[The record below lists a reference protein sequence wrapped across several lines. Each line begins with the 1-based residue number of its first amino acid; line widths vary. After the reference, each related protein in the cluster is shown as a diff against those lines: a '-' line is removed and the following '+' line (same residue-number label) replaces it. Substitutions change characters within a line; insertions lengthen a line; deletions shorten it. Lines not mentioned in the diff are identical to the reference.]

1 MALTIGDNFSYQ
13 GQKPNFER
21 DRFDTLA
28 EMKAFAETS
37 LDDGHLS
44 YCVEDGKHYV
54 FNSSNEEDATTGKW
68 REFTSG
74 ISEIPEASDSEYGGI
89 KTGYSESDKNYA
101 VKLDSNGKA
110 YVTVPWSSGDTY
122 SSATSTTAGIVKLG
136 SDTVQSIAANTV
148 TTTSSRTYAVQVNSD
163 GQMVVNVPWS
173 NTTYSTATTSANGLM
188 SSTDKAKLDG
198 IAENADVTTVTR
210 VLTSGTQIA
219 TINGTTIYAPAQTT
233 YDVATTSSDGLMSAT
248 SYKALSTL
256 LSQMSQTGTNRP
268 LIPSVINSGYS
279 YEDSIS
285 GMQASYSEGVVYD
298 SSSGEFTVSNEGIN
312 IYPVIPY
319 ATSTSG
325 GAMSTDDKIKLD
337 TITSVAVNI
346 LTEEEYNALSSKDDN
361 SVYFIKGS

>member
-44 YCVEDGKHYV
+44 YCAEDGKHYV
-54 FNSSNEEDATTGKW
+54 FDSSNEEDETTGKW

-74 ISEIPEASDSEYGGI
+74 ISEIPEATDSEYGGI
-89 KTGYSESDKNYA
+89 KIGYSESDRNYA
-101 VKLDSNGKA
+101 VQLDSNGKA
-110 YVTVPWSSGDTY
+110 YVYVPWSSGGTY

-136 SDTVQSIAANTV
+136 SDTVQTTSANDV

-198 IAENADVTTVTR
+198 IAEGADVTTVTQ
-210 VLTSGTQIA
+210 VLISGTQIA
-219 TINGTTIYAPAQTT
+219 SINNIAIYAPAQTT
-233 YDVATTSSDGLMSAT
+233 YDVATESSDGLMSSE

-256 LSQMSQTGTNRP
+256 LSQMSQSGSNRP
-268 LIPSVINSGYS
+268 LIPSVTNSAYS
-279 YEDSIS
+279 YEDADS
-285 GMQASYSEGVVYD
+285 GMQASNSEGVVYD
-298 SSSGEFTVSNEGIN
+298 SSSGEFTGANDGVN
-312 IYPVIPY
+312 IYPIIPY
-319 ATSTSG
+319 ATGTTG
-325 GAMSTDDKIKLD
+325 GAMSASDKAKLD
-337 TITSVAVNI
+337 TFNVVVNI
-346 LTEEEYNALSSKDDN
+346 MTEDEYNALDDKDDN